1 MSHQILQMT
10 PYFVSTFRDMKSR
23 NACRDFWFLNL
34 LAFSGY
40 FRVKFLAI
48 FRILP
53 KISQENNR
61 KMPKNQISLA
71 YVPSWPNLGSF
82 GVSGGSNF
90 WKNAK
95 IYEQILANFPI
106 QIDENGRKWPNFDG
120 SYLSNR
126 LELWG
131 KSAYFGERMGSATI
145 YVKIM
150 ENNFL
155 TQRPPSRL
163 KG

>member
-1 MSHQILQMT
+1 MVTESWYSLI
-10 PYFVSTFRDMKSR
+10 PNFVSTFRDMKSR
-23 NACRDFWFLNL
+23 NACKRFLIFDF

-48 FRILP
+48 FRILS
-53 KISQENNR
+53 KVSQENNR

-71 YVPSWPNLGSF
+71 YVSSWPNLGSF

-106 QIDENGRKWPNFDG
+106 QIDENRRKWPNFDG

-131 KSAYFGERMGSATI
+131 KWAHFGKRMSRGTT

-155 TQRPPSRL
+155 TQGPPLSP
-163 KG
+163 